1 MCATLELGD
10 SEGDEEGDV
19 RAEKKR
25 KVFDSGAGQ
34 KGGTG
39 RSNGDA
45 SKRRGATP
53 KKKPRRSKPSHPYV
67 EVEYEEETEDAATE
81 SMSFN
86 W

>member
-1 MCATLELGD
+1 MCTVLELGD
-10 SEGDEEGDV
+10 SEGNVG
-19 RAEKKR
+19 AKKKR
-25 KVFDSGAGQ
+25 KVGGSGAGQ
-34 KGGTG
+34 KGGAG
-39 RSNGDA
+39 GSEGDA
-45 SKRRGATP
+45 SKRRGTTP